1 MKLDTTDKTT
11 RPDSKLFEGC
21 LVFWKYEE
29 MVYLRVYNKEAE
41 TGIIS
46 FKNLDKPYLEVPL
59 VELSIIWTQ

>member
-1 MKLDTTDKTT
+1 
-11 RPDSKLFEGC
+11 
-21 LVFWKYEE
+21 VFWKYEE